1 LARLV
6 DDAALFPP
14 GNAAMPDAVRGHL
27 AGRAGERAGV
37 LGLFLCTASRL
48 PELITELIKARP
60 AKPVGLSLVVD
71 TGLGGLPKAVSI
83 VESRSELLALRMVE
97 MPAPSDV
104 DEVWLERVD
113 EFVPEDAIR
122 VIEPRR
128 GGPDWLAGVR
138 RVADRGYWPKL
149 RCGGQAVETFPTV
162 DHIADF
168 LAVLAG
174 SGTSF
179 KATAGLHNAVRHTDP
194 KTGFHHHGF
203 LNLLVAT
210 GRALSG
216 DDVRAALASEDGPAL
231 AAEAAALSDDAAR
244 AVRGVFASYG
254 SCSLAEPVADLEAL
268 GLL

>member
-37 LGLFLCTASRL
+37 IGLFLCTASRL
-48 PELITELIKARP
+48 PELITELIKAKP
-60 AKPVGLSLVVD
+60 VKPVGLSLVVD

-83 VESRSELLALRMVE
+83 VESRAELLALRMVE

-104 DEVWLERVD
+104 DDQWLERVD
-113 EFVPEDAIR
+113 EFVPEEAIR

-128 GGPDWLAGVR
+128 GGPDWLEGVR
-138 RVADRGYWPKL
+138 RVAERGYWPKL
-149 RCGGQAVETFPTV
+149 RCGGQAVETFPSI

-168 LAVLAG
+168 LAVLIG

-179 KATAGLHNAVRHTDP
+179 KATAGLHNAVRHVDTE
-194 KTGFHHHGF
+194 TGFTHHGF

-210 GRALSG
+210 GRALAG
-216 DDVRAALASEDGPAL
+216 TDVHAALASEDGAAL
-231 AAEAAALSDDAAR
+231 AEEAAALSDEAAH